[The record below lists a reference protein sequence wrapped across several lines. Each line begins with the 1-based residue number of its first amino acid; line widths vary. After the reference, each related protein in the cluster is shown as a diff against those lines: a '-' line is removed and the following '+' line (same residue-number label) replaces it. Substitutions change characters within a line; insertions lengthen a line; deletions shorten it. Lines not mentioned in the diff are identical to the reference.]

1 MKRLFAL
8 VTLAVVAA
16 VPAGAAERG
25 FYWGLDLGQYSYGLD
40 RNEIDGQLTGALDAI
55 GLAVIDGSS
64 NTSEDGFTWGL
75 TVGYQVF
82 PFLAVEAAYL
92 DLGEA
97 EYKANVDVTD
107 GTSVAPL
114 NATLT
119 TDSSGAALSALG
131 ILPLWGSG
139 WDVYGRIGMYFSN
152 GDGTI
157 RLASDGVSDS
167 ASKSSNSESMLWGV
181 GTGYTSGAWTLR
193 LEYQQYMD
201 VGDKDVTGEV
211 DIDRITLGA
220 VYRFR
225 Y

>member
-1 MKRLFAL
+1 MKRMFAL
-8 VTLAVVAA
+8 VGLAVMAA
-16 VPAGAAERG
+16 LPAGAAERG
-25 FYWGLDLGQYSYGLD
+25 FYWGMDLGQYSYGLD
-40 RNEIDGQLTGALDAI
+40 RNGIDRQLTGALDAV

-82 PFLAVEAAYL
+82 PFLAVEAAYVE
-92 DLGEA
+92 LGEA
-97 EYKANVDVTD
+97 EYKANLDVTD
-107 GTSVAPL
+107 GTGVAPL

-119 TDSSGAALSALG
+119 TDSAGAALSALG
-131 ILPLWGSG
+131 ILPLWSSG
-139 WDVYGRIGMYFSN
+139 WDVYGRLGMYFSN

-167 ASKSSNSESMLWGV
+167 ASRSSNSESMLWGV

-220 VYRFR
+220 IYHFKF
-225 Y
+225 